1 MFQQKPVSVMV
12 YSHWLSPGPEPGSG
26 RMGCMVLKRTFH
38 TAPKQGQAPEQGK
51 GRMGYVL
58 IFQVLKLFQVVC
70 FNDISMV
77 FKCAVLA
84 PDTASVNGFYII
96 SVPVLA
102 LFRSRRQPV
111 RIHQMYLSPGQAQF
125 LTGHKT
131 TTEYKHQWHSGSLHR
146 TLIGPK
152 ITALKLC
159 SQSNDTCVFPFTA
172 SLPQGWKQAMNFTTS
187 NSVHGQCNLILT
199 YGDTIVPHQVRECM
213 YRETTLGNIKWN

>member
-1 MFQQKPVSVMV
+1 
-12 YSHWLSPGPEPGSG
+12 
-26 RMGCMVLKRTFH
+26 MGCMVLKRTFH

-111 RIHQMYLSPGQAQF
+111 RIHQMYLSSGQAQF

-131 TTEYKHQWHSGSLHR
+131 RTEYKHQ
-146 TLIGPK
+146 
-152 ITALKLC
+152 
-159 SQSNDTCVFPFTA
+159 
-172 SLPQGWKQAMNFTTS
+172 
-187 NSVHGQCNLILT
+187 
-199 YGDTIVPHQVRECM
+199 
-213 YRETTLGNIKWN
+213 